1 MEDEKGKSN
10 KVSKERRR
18 RADCQEKKK
27 EKEIAWTNFLG
38 CPLRRDRDERERR
51 GEGRGERKG
60 RDGQGDG
67 EDDGMAW
74 ASFLERE
81 TVPCWE
87 TTTKLGEKR
96 TGDLYK

>member
-1 MEDEKGKSN
+1 MLLWRTRKASRA
-10 KVSKERRR
+10 KVSKERRG
-18 RADCQEKKK
+18 DGSVS
-27 EKEIAWTNFLG
+27 EKEAGNSRVSKIYIRSDEKREEGAE
-38 CPLRRDRDERERR
+38 RDGRA
-51 GEGRGERKG
+51 GRGG
-60 RDGQGDG
+60 GTGQGG
-67 EDDGMAW
+67 REAW